1 MNVQEQLARATQAA
15 EDLTKTYAATFQKWQ
30 EEIKSGSPTEAKRLS
45 DQLTNEVLPKL
56 AVVAQLQAQVAE
68 AEKRAKLAQDAVAAL
83 ELKGPVAER
92 NARDT
97 VRNLG
102 RSLVEHPKYKSFI
115 DSLAVDER
123 ARFAVGIGAD
133 GKSEIGSF
141 YNRAE
146 RMALRSNSLEIK
158 APGEWSGANVAD
170 GVRPFYRPDI
180 VENARRMPVMRGIT
194 PTVPTTATDSVISTR
209 ESARRRLAAKL
220 TALANSGATTFTVDN
235 VQGFEAA
242 APFNV
247 LILDNGSTTETLTI
261 QSVNRTTGVITTT
274 GPSSINMAAGDYVYA
289 ANFIITAEGQ
299 VAPRGLVELANYT
312 VPICR
317 IASHV
322 KASLEK
328 LRDIVSAEDY
338 INRNLSDLIADSE
351 DSQFLYGLGG
361 SSPSRIKGIW
371 NDSDV
376 ATSARGSATALDHIL
391 NNIYDLAE
399 NNYTPNAALVSV
411 SVHKSLATLKDSTG
425 NYLLWMSQG
434 NGGMAPQLNVVRLV
448 MTNMLISG
456 HGILGDFTRAC
467 TIYDREQAEI
477 SVHEVGSDAL
487 EHQRTIIASERV
499 GFGIER
505 PLALKKL
512 TF

>member
-68 AEKRAKLAQDAVAAL
+68 VEKRAKLAQDAVAAL
-83 ELKGPVAER
+83 ELKGPSAER

-102 RSLVEHPKYKSFI
+102 RTIVEHAQYKHFL
-115 DSLAVDER
+115 DALPVHKHAHFTLGVTP
-123 ARFAVGIGAD
+123 D
-133 GKSEIGSF
+133 GKSELGSF
-141 YNRAE
+141 FNRAE
-146 RMALRSNSLEIK
+146 RMSLHSNSLEIK
-158 APGEWSGANVAD
+158 APGEWSGDAVSA
-170 GVRPFYRPDI
+170 GVRPMYRPDI
-180 VENARRMPVMRGIT
+180 VEAPRRMPVMRT
-194 PTVPTTATDSVISTR
+194 LAPTVPTTATDSVISTR
-209 ESARRRLAAKL
+209 EVSRRRLAAKL
-220 TALANSGATTFTVDN
+220 TAQANSGATTFTVDN
-235 VQGFEAA
+235 IQGFEAT
-242 APFNV
+242 APFNS

-261 QSVNRTTGVITTT
+261 QSINRTTGVITTST
-274 GPSSINMAAGDYVYA
+274 ASSINMAVGDYVYA
-289 ANFIITAEGQ
+289 PNFVITAEGQ

-351 DSQFLYGLGG
+351 DLQFLYGLGG

-434 NGGMAPQLNVVRLV
+434 NGGMAPQLNVVRLI
-448 MTNMLISG
+448 MSNMLTSG
-456 HGILGDFTRAC
+456 HGLIGDFTRAC
-467 TIYDREQAEI
+467 TIYDREQAEV
-477 SVHEVGSDAL
+477 SVHEVEKDAL